1 LRRGTLVIPVL
12 ATALVSALGVG
23 SGAAGEPGC
32 SVDALTGADEPVEI
46 TFWHVQAESN
56 ERVLQEL
63 VDQFEASQDRV
74 RVRLVN
80 QVTYP
85 DVFEKYRAALDTG
98 DLPDLVQLEE
108 TAVQS
113 IVDSDSTIPVGACAQ
128 ADDYD
133 LSDFLPRATEY
144 FTTEDVLRAMPWTI
158 SNPILVYDKA
168 VFRAAGLDPE
178 KPPTTFNEITEY
190 SRQIVESG
198 ASRHGIALRTEAY
211 FNEFF
216 YAKSGRPYVNHA
228 NGRDERATKARLD
241 NADGREIWTWW
252 DEIVE
257 SGLAVNTGSQVGNPD
272 HLLAIANGDAGMT
285 IDASGVLGPVFDVLS
300 TGQYDH
306 VEPGVAPLPALRP
319 GGGVP
324 VGDGSLWIPDTGDKP
339 RAAAAWELMKFLSSP
354 EAQAAYAVG
363 SRGGFIPI
371 RVSALDDPALQAMW
385 AENPELRIPY
395 DQLESG
401 PVNSATVGS
410 VIGDYQGVRDAV
422 RDALTRM
429 LTSDLSPKEAL
440 RQAQREATAAI
451 EEYNDRVGA

>member
-1 LRRGTLVIPVL
+1 MHSRPVL
-12 ATALVSALGVG
+12 AVVAAVAAVGVLPA
-23 SGAAGEPGC
+23 SGAAGEARCP
-32 SVDALTGADEPVEI
+32 VGAADRAEQPVEI

-56 ERVLQEL
+56 EQVLQDL
-63 VDQFEASQDRV
+63 IDQFEASQSQV

-80 QVTYP
+80 QISYP
-85 DVFEKYRAALDTG
+85 DVFEKYKAALDTG

-108 TAVQS
+108 TTVQS
-113 IVDSDSTIPVGACAQ
+113 VVDSASTIPVAACVQ

-144 FTTEDVLRAMPWTI
+144 FTTEDELRAMPWTI

-178 KPPTTFNEITEY
+178 APPTTFDEITEY

-198 ASRHGIALRTEAY
+198 AARHGISLRTEAY

-241 NADGREIWTWW
+241 NADAREIWTWW
-252 DEIVE
+252 DEIVD
-257 SGLAVNTGSQVGNPD
+257 SGLAVNTGSQVGNVD

-300 TGQYDH
+300 TGQYEH
-306 VEPGVAPLPALRP
+306 VDPGVAPLPALRP

-324 VGDGSLWIPDTGDKP
+324 VGDGSLWLPDTGSAP
-339 RAAAAWELMKFLSSP
+339 REAAAWELMKFLSSP

-371 RVSALDDPALQAMW
+371 RVSALDDPALEAMW

-401 PVNSATVGS
+401 PTNPATVGS
-410 VIGDYQGVRDAV
+410 VIGDYAGVRDAV

-429 LTSDLSPKEAL
+429 LTSDLSPKAAL

-451 EEYNDRVGA
+451 QEYNERVGA